1 MRNGLRC
8 AIRGNRHLS
17 NRKPFSD
24 LHQSRVRNDVA
35 RRRFSEEIDIEI
47 GGDGE
52 WHRAI
57 GGENRNVH
65 SEVSKLHHFGA
76 RDSAAWAYNAFV
88 KRAPHA
94 TPAVVN
100 ALDGQA
106 AAGMIPL
113 RKFLRQKL
121 ADLLGRHHSRSLL
134 FIHFPQDQPA
144 AASPYFFKV
153 PMPSHAIFETARA
166 GDAIFNKR
174 FTSIVPLL
182 DKRIP
187 LA

>member
-1 MRNGLRC
+1 MGDGFRC
-8 AIRGNRHLS
+8 PVRGNCYLS
-17 NRKPFSD
+17 NRQPFSD
-24 LHQSRVRNDVA
+24 LHQSRVRNDIA

-76 RDSAAWAYNAFV
+76 RNSAAWAYNAFV

-94 TPAVVN
+94 TLAVVN

-113 RKFLRQKL
+113 RKFLRQKF
-121 ADLLGRHHSRSLL
+121 ADLLGRHHSRSFL

-144 AASPYFFKV
+144 AASPNFFKV
-153 PMPSHAIFETARA
+153 PMPSHAIFETART

-174 FTSIVPLL
+174 FASIVPLL

-187 LA
+187 DA